1 MSSLSQSFQ
10 LASRALPTG
19 DLDARLAAMAEIC
32 ERGAQGD
39 LEARLTGLC
48 DDPSLGPLAQSI
60 NHLLDVADAYVRESS
75 AAMNLCSQGSYERPI
90 LCQGLAGSYRSA
102 AVTIN
107 RAALKMKN
115 DARRIA
121 EFQTQREQVVKDLT
135 ETTGSIAAACE
146 ELSTTTNEIARQAGI
161 SSDLTNTAVSE
172 TDRTLGAMSALMRA
186 TQEIESVVT
195 LISQIASQ
203 TKLLALNASIE
214 SARAGA
220 HGACFNVVAQEVK
233 NLSQGTSNAI
243 ENIASQVELLRRS
256 SMNVQEAI
264 EGIGKYIHQIHGNT
278 SSISTSVREQVE
290 ATNEISKRMET
301 VVLTMQSLGGSQTQK
316 SA

>member
-1 MSSLSQSFQ
+1 MNQLTQSIQ
-10 LASRALPTG
+10 LMSRALPTG
-19 DLDARLAAMAEIC
+19 DLDSRLAHMAEVC
-32 ERGAQGD
+32 QRGADGD
-39 LEARLTGLC
+39 LEARLCGFC
-48 DDPSLGPLAQSI
+48 EDPALGPLARSI
-60 NHLLDVADAYVRESS
+60 NHLLDVSDAYVRESS

-90 LCQGLAGSYRSA
+90 LCQGLAGSYRTA
-102 AVTIN
+102 AITIN
-107 RAALKMKN
+107 RAALKMKT
-115 DARRIA
+115 DAAQIA
-121 EFQTQREQVVKDLT
+121 EFQVERERVVRDVT

-146 ELSTTTNEIARQAGI
+146 ELSATTNEIARQAGL
-161 SSDLTNTAVSE
+161 SSELTNTAVSE
-172 TDRTLGAMSALMRA
+172 TDRTLTAMDALMKA

-214 SARAGA
+214 SARAGV

-256 SMNVQEAI
+256 SVNVQSAI
-264 EGIGKYIHQIHGNT
+264 EGIGKFIHQIHGNT

-290 ATNEISKRMET
+290 ATTEISKRMEI
-301 VVLTMQSLGGSQTQK
+301 VVSTMQGLGGAQK

>member
-1 MSSLSQSFQ
+1 MKALTDSLQ
-10 LASRALPTG
+10 LVSRALPTG
-19 DLDARLAAMAEIC
+19 DLDGRLNHMAEVC
-32 ERGAQGD
+32 ARAAAGD
-39 LEARLTGLC
+39 LEARLSGFC
-48 DDPSLGPLAQSI
+48 DDTSLGPLAHSI

-75 AAMNLCSQGSYERPI
+75 AAMDQCSQGRYERPI
-90 LCQGLAGSYRSA
+90 LCQGLAGSYRKA
-102 AVTIN
+102 AITIN
-107 RAALKMKN
+107 RAALKMKT
-115 DARRIA
+115 DAGRIA
-121 EFQTQREQVVKDLT
+121 EFQIERERVVKEVT

-146 ELSTTTNEIARQAGI
+146 ELSATTNEISRQAGL
-161 SSDLTNTAVSE
+161 SSELTSTAVSE
-172 TDRTLGAMSALMRA
+172 TDRTLSAMSALMKA

-214 SARAGA
+214 SARAGV

-243 ENIASQVELLRRS
+243 ENIATQVDLLRRS
-256 SMNVQEAI
+256 STNVQSAI
-264 EGIGKYIHQIHGNT
+264 EGIGKFIHQIHGNT

-290 ATNEISKRMET
+290 ATTEISKRMEI
-301 VVLTMQSLGGSQTQK
+301 VVSTMQGLGGSQR